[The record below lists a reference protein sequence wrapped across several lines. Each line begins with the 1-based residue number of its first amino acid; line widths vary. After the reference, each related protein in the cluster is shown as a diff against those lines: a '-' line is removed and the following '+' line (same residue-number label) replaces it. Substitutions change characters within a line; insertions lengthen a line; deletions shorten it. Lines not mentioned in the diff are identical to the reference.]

1 MHELKFATLERPLGV
16 SAQLRHD
23 VGSINRCF
31 EAQHRK
37 NPDALAVIADGEGLT
52 YGELEAR
59 ANRLAHYLRGFGVGP
74 DVVVGVC
81 MEKSANVI
89 VAFLGCLKAGG
100 AYLPLDPEYPE
111 SRLAFMLEDCAVRVV
126 VTSAALKAKFDGA
139 RVNLAAMDELTPT
152 LAAYASTAPVSE
164 EITDGLAYVIYT
176 SGSTGKAK
184 GVGVSHGAVVRLV
197 TEARYAKLDTSAAV
211 LQLGPL
217 TFDAATFEVW
227 GPLLNGGR
235 VIMASRDV
243 ALAPHKL
250 EALLRTSHANQLFMT
265 PALFNRLVTEA
276 PSVFASLE
284 RVLIGGES
292 ADVKSVRTFVSRGMA
307 PILVNAYGP
316 TESTTFATSYE
327 VREVAVGA
335 GSIPIGRPIGNTQ
348 VYVLDEEMEPV
359 PVGVAGELYIG
370 GDGLAR
376 GYIGQAGLT
385 AQRFVANPFTQGKR
399 LYRTGDRVRW
409 RAGGELEFLG
419 RMDEQVKIRGYRIEP
434 AEVEAALLKHEQV
447 KQALV
452 MVREDEPGEKSLVGY
467 VATGEGT
474 SIEITQVREH
484 LKQQLPAYLIPS
496 AWVVLENLPLTENGK
511 IDRNALP
518 APLKRAEASGYVAP
532 RTPIEKAMAEIWMK
546 ILQVEQVGIN
556 DNFFDLGGHSLKA
569 MRVITEVRD
578 IFGVEMEPRTVF
590 DAPTIVALCD
600 WILNLLIDL
609 ANNQVR

>member
-1 MHELKFATLERPLGV
+1 MAAMTSLSFDIAALEVFLPLIAGIPTAYPTTLATRDGRQLRNEVASLGV
-16 SAQLRHD
+16 TLVQATPSVWKIFLDSEKTPSFRKILCGGETLPEELAARLLD
-23 VGSINRCF
+23 VS
-31 EAQHRK
+31 
-37 NPDALAVIADGEGLT
+37 
-52 YGELEAR
+52 LEAW
-59 ANRLAHYLRGFGVGP
+59 
-74 DVVVGVC
+74 
-81 MEKSANVI
+81 NV
-89 VAFLGCLKAGG
+89 
-100 AYLPLDPEYPE
+100 
-111 SRLAFMLEDCAVRVV
+111 
-126 VTSAALKAKFDGA
+126 
-139 RVNLAAMDELTPT
+139 
-152 LAAYASTAPVSE
+152 
-164 EITDGLAYVIYT
+164 
-176 SGSTGKAK
+176 
-184 GVGVSHGAVVRLV
+184 
-197 TEARYAKLDTSAAV
+197 
-211 LQLGPL
+211 
-217 TFDAATFEVW
+217 
-227 GPLLNGGR
+227 
-235 VIMASRDV
+235 
-243 ALAPHKL
+243 
-250 EALLRTSHANQLFMT
+250 
-265 PALFNRLVTEA
+265 
-276 PSVFASLE
+276 
-284 RVLIGGES
+284 
-292 ADVKSVRTFVSRGMA
+292 
-307 PILVNAYGP
+307 YGP
-316 TESTTFATSYE
+316 TETTIWSTCGLIKQGGPIS
-327 VREVAVGA
+327 
-335 GSIPIGRPIGNTQ
+335 IGRPIGNTQ